1 MQANAHLWTEI
12 RGRRRMADLLVA
24 TLAEAGAAAAFAL
37 PAESLN
43 PIIDALRKQ
52 DRVRLV
58 TVRHE
63 GAGALMASAWAKLTG
78 QLGVCMGTAGP
89 GAANLLGGVYD
100 ATADGAPLLA
110 VTGQV
115 ATHQLGTGS
124 FQEIDAHAL
133 FSDAVVFN
141 RVIASP
147 EQTAVLQ
154 LACAHALHRRGA
166 AHLSIA
172 ADVLASPVT
181 RIPPP
186 LRPAWLRARPVTG
199 AERSSGAP
207 GVSGVLGGAL
217 WRALDQA
224 IPADAVVAVE
234 SGALLEAAALSLPPR
249 DRTLTSSLRHGARG
263 YPLAAAIAATIAFPG
278 RAAVAIVT
286 DEGLAG
292 VMAELL
298 TARKYRLPVQVVCVE
313 SAALV
318 ARIDFQAY
326 AAACGLTSARA
337 DDPEALAAVLRW
349 ALRHGRASV
358 TVVGG
363 GSGTGALG
371 SLAPAPATLAP
382 RRAPGLTPRL
392 APGQVAG
399 GGGTFGEALAGL
411 LAAAG
416 VRRAYGR
423 PTAAIAP
430 LRESLGRAGIAFRP
444 VIDPES
450 ASMMAS
456 ADSKWTGAPA
466 VCVAADQADLAVLL
480 NGLYDAALDGNP
492 LVALTSGESGA
503 EAEASPLNPV
513 ALLADVAVASVRLRP
528 DAASLVQARDA
539 LQDARGAGNGNGA
552 GNGKVVHLA
561 VDWRDLCR
569 PSEPVTST
577 DPWDRHRNL
586 HLDGPGTVT
595 PRPVRERDR
604 ERDRDRDRDR
614 NRDRD
619 GLLPA
624 PALLD
629 TAAERLSRA
638 RRAAILVGRGAVGSG
653 PQVEAL
659 ARRLHAPVVATM
671 PGRGVLPDGHPHL
684 VGAAGSSGHR
694 SAHRTLERCD
704 TLLALGVSTRGG
716 AFDIGGGAF
725 LIQVDRDPLQLCRR
739 THQGVGLYGT
749 VAETL
754 DELLARLGPAG
765 DREASR
771 RRFLRARQASFG
783 RWRRRTSRPV
793 RPPTTGRPIPPSFV
807 CRTLREVLARVGD
820 EGTGRPVLTVDVGLT
835 TLWVYR
841 YLLGQVDFVWTS
853 SFAAMGFAMPAALA
867 IAPLAPG
874 RPVLALVGD
883 GGIGITMAEL
893 AAAADGQAPVVVVV
907 FNNGKLA
914 AIKYEQEV
922 MGWPEH
928 ESELCNGDLA
938 GYARA
943 CGVTGVRVTDPAQL
957 APALRAALAGRTTCL
972 LDVVCDPHEMP
983 WPARPGP
990 RQAAGFVLA
999 RLREAGRW
1007 RWRRA

>member
-24 TLAEAGAAAAFAL
+24 TMAEAGAAVAFAL

-43 PIIDALRKQ
+43 AIVDALRKQ

-78 QLGVCMGTAGP
+78 RLGVCMGTAGP

-115 ATHQLGTGS
+115 ASHQLGTGS

-141 RVIASP
+141 RLIASP
-147 EQTAVLQ
+147 EQTAVLP
-154 LACAHALHRRGA
+154 LACAHALHGRGA

-186 LRPAWLRARPVTG
+186 LRPAWLQARPVTVG
-199 AERSSGAP
+199 ERRHQAP
-207 GVSGVLGGAL
+207 AVSGGLGTAL

-224 IPADAVVAVE
+224 LPTDAVVAVE
-234 SGALLEAAALSLPPR
+234 PGVLLEAASLYLPPR
-249 DRTLTSSLRHGARG
+249 DRTLTSSVQHGAHG
-263 YPLAAAIAATIAFPG
+263 YPLPAAIAATLAFPG
-278 RAAVAIVT
+278 RAAVAIVS

-298 TARKYRLPVQVVCVE
+298 TVRKYGLPVQVVCVE
-313 SAALV
+313 SAAPV

-326 AAACGLTSARA
+326 AAACGVTSARV
-337 DDPEALAAVLRW
+337 DGPEALAAALRW
-349 ALRHGRASV
+349 ALRSGRAAV
-358 TVVGG
+358 TVVGAAG
-363 GSGTGALG
+363 LGELALPTP
-371 SLAPAPATLAP
+371 ATAPATATLT
-382 RRAPGLTPRL
+382 PGLASGP
-392 APGQVAG
+392 AAG
-399 GGGTFGEALAGL
+399 VGGTLGETLAGL
-411 LAAAG
+411 LAGAG

-423 PTAAIAP
+423 PAAAIAP
-430 LRESLGRAGIAFRP
+430 LTACLRRAGITFRP
-444 VIDPES
+444 VVDPES

-466 VCVAADQADLAVLL
+466 VCVAADHADLAVLL

-492 LVALTSGESGA
+492 LVALTAAGVDGQ
-503 EAEASPLNPV
+503 ASPLDPA
-513 ALLADVAVASVRLRP
+513 ALLGDVAAVSVRLRP
-528 DAASLVQARDA
+528 DAASLAQAREA
-539 LQDARGAGNGNGA
+539 LQLARGASWRVSGSA
-552 GNGKVVHLA
+552 GKVVHLA

-569 PSEPVTST
+569 PSGASPST
-577 DPWDRHRNL
+577 QPWDL
-586 HLDGPGTVT
+586 HFELDGPGTAARR
-595 PRPVRERDR
+595 RPVRERDR
-604 ERDRDRDRDR
+604 DRK
-614 NRDRD
+614 RDRD

-638 RRAAILVGRGAVGSG
+638 RRAAILVGRGAAGSG

-659 ARRLHAPVVATM
+659 ARRLHLPVVTTM
-671 PGRGVLPDGHPHL
+671 PGRGVLSDDHPHL

-716 AFDIGGGAF
+716 AFDIPGGAF

-739 THQGVGLYGT
+739 THRGVGLYGT

-754 DELLARLGPAG
+754 DELLARLAPPTVVSPGRSRG
-765 DREASR
+765 GGREASR

-783 RWRRRTSRPV
+783 RWRRRTRRTGRVP
-793 RPPTTGRPIPPSFV
+793 RAGRPIPPSFL
-807 CRTLREVLARVGD
+807 CRTLREVLAGLGD
-820 EGTGRPVLTVDVGLT
+820 EGEAMGRPVVTVDVGLT

-841 YLLGQVDFVWTS
+841 YLPGQVDFVWTS

-893 AAAADGQAPVVVVV
+893 AAAHAPAPVVVVV

-928 ESELCNGDLA
+928 ESELCNGDFA
-938 GYARA
+938 SYARA
-943 CGVTGVRVTDPAQL
+943 CGVNGVRVTNPEQL

-972 LDVVCDPHEMP
+972 LDVVCDPHETP
-983 WPARPGP
+983 WPARPGL
-990 RQAAGFVLA
+990 RQAAGFLLA
-999 RLREAGRW
+999 RVREARASI
-1007 RWRRA
+1007 RHWRRA